1 MDKKRLE
8 ILLYNAIVWIQDECS
23 DFFVGERI
31 NEYEW
36 FEETLGITK
45 QELSEI
51 GIDDLTDW
59 SKFNFDDCDDEE

>member
-1 MDKKRLE
+1 M
-8 ILLYNAIVWIQDECS
+8 QDECS

-59 SKFNFDDCDDEE
+59 SKFNFDDCNDEE